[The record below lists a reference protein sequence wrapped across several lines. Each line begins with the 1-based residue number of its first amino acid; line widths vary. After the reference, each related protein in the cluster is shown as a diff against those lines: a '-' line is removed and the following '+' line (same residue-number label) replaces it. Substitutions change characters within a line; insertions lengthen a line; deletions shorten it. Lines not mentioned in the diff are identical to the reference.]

1 MTDTAK
7 IDTVAFESTPRE
19 TGREIEHEKHPG
31 DPGPSKG
38 VVSNESAVPAPNT
51 ALREARAREVSAHA
65 AKEREELQGM
75 IEKKTYIGLVS
86 AHRRE
91 RDPAD
96 AQVQA
101 FSVAMK
107 HSLRGEKGPFYSDLY
122 SLIAFLPK
130 CVGMASRAHS

>member
-1 MTDTAK
+1 MA
-7 IDTVAFESTPRE
+7 E
-19 TGREIEHEKHPG
+19 
-31 DPGPSKG
+31 
-38 VVSNESAVPAPNT
+38 
-51 ALREARAREVSAHA
+51 HA
-65 AKEREELQGM
+65 AKERDELQGM

-86 AHRRE
+86 APRRE
-91 RDPAD
+91 RHPAD

-130 CVGMASRAHS
+130 CVPTASRVHS